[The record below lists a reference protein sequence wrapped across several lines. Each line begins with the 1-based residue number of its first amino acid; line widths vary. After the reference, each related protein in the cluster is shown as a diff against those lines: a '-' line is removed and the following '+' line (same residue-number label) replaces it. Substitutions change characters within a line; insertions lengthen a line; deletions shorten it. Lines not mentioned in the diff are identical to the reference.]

1 MRSIILIFMLNLSNT
16 KISIAEDTKTFPGA
30 EIIIPAIIGQI
41 IPAIIGGGAA
51 PQLPSVSI
59 SHTGSIATS
68 VANTPIA
75 ISQSG
80 TISTSGSSQ
89 THAASQAMV
98 KPGGSVSASSHV
110 GNHRRLTANPSFGA
124 LSKRLQ
130 KFLKNV
136 GR

>member
-1 MRSIILIFMLNLSNT
+1 MRLMILIIMFNLSSI
-16 KISIAEDTKTFPGA
+16 KISVAAETKTFPGA

-51 PQLPSVSI
+51 QALPSVSI
-59 SHTGSIATS
+59 SHTGSLATS

-89 THAASQAMV
+89 THAASQAVV

-110 GNHRRLTANPSFGA
+110 GNHRRPTARPSFGA